1 MVKTLRVHLR
11 RTLLRVHGP
20 CTQGRASQADKWATG
35 VHLLVTQG
43 AGELAGEQSRRR
55 RGRMRSAWPPL
66 DSGRPYKANGKV
78 CAGNRSLERAGGDGP
93 RWMAA
98 GRGGEGHSG
107 PDSGGARARKLRGR
121 SGEVVRASVW
131 SEDGCGELSTVEC
144 QWRRRSYV
152 SRRLQGSAR

>member
-35 VHLLVTQG
+35 VHLSVSQG
-43 AGELAGEQSRRR
+43 AGELAGEQTRRR
-55 RGRMRSAWPPL
+55 RGRIRSAWPSL
-66 DSGRPYKANGKV
+66 DSGRPYKANGGV
-78 CAGNRSLERAGGDGP
+78 YAGNRSPERAGGDGP
-93 RWMAA
+93 RWLLT
-98 GRGGEGHSG
+98 GVGGEDHSG
-107 PDSGGARARKLRGR
+107 ADLAWGKARELHGR
-121 SGEVVRASVW
+121 SGEVVRASVR

-152 SRRLQGSAR
+152 FRRLRSSSW